1 LGNNEQLDSLSIN
14 DRVVGTPP
22 MPGETHNNR
31 QMGGC
36 HAYAIDPMIA
46 KRLVLQVMERGI
58 DEPVDLMMR
67 NEQFCI
73 IQLGLFAYQIQGET
87 TLSRSKHI
95 F

>member
-1 LGNNEQLDSLSIN
+1 MSLS
-14 DRVVGTPP
+14 DL
-22 MPGETHNNR
+22 
-31 QMGGC
+31 
-36 HAYAIDPMIA
+36 AISMVTLDPVIA